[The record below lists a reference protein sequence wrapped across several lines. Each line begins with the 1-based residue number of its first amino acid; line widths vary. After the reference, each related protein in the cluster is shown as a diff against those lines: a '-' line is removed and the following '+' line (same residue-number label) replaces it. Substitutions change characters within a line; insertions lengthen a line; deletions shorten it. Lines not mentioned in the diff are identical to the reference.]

1 MHADITLWDPK
12 KSITYGENDLHDN
25 VGYNPWVGRTVT
37 GWPTDVWLRGQHIV
51 RDGSFSANP
60 GSGAWIDRPAL
71 ATPPTRPQR
80 EG

>member
-12 KSITYGENDLHDN
+12 KCITYGENDLHDN